1 MKQYLEL
8 LQKIMD
14 EGVDKSDR
22 TGVGT
27 RSVFGAQAR
36 FDLSEGFP
44 LLTTKKMFL
53 KGIIHE
59 LIWFVRGDTNI
70 KYLVDNGVKIWN
82 EWPYQKYLEA
92 NFLTEKF
99 PKYSPEWEE
108 KMQEFIDNIK
118 NDEEFA
124 KKWGNLGPVYG
135 KQWRDFGGVDQLS
148 DVIERLKTNPND
160 RRMIISAWNPP
171 EIPQMA
177 LPPCHLLYQF
187 YVAQGKLSLQMYQR
201 SCDTFL
207 GVPFNIASYSLLL
220 MMVAQ
225 VVGLKPGTFVHV
237 YGDLHIYSNHF
248 DQVKEQLSRQPRK
261 LPQML
266 INPDVKNIEDFKFED
281 FTLEGYDPH
290 PTIKAPIAV

>member
-1 MKQYLEL
+1 MKQYLDL
-8 LQKIMD
+8 LQKILD
-14 EGVDKSDR
+14 EGVDKGDR

-27 RSVFGAQAR
+27 RSVFGAQAL
-36 FDLSEGFP
+36 FDLSDGFP

-70 KYLVDNGVKIWN
+70 KYLVDNGVRIWN

-92 NFLTEKF
+92 NGLADKY
-99 PKYSPEWEE
+99 PKYTQEWED
-108 KMQEFIDNIK
+108 KMKEFVDNIK
-118 NDEEFA
+118 NDGTFA
-124 KKWGNLGPVYG
+124 KQWGDLGPVYG
-135 KQWRDFGGVDQLS
+135 KQWRDFGGVDQLK
-148 DVIERLKTNPND
+148 DVIERIKKNPND
-160 RRMIISAWNPP
+160 RRMIVSAWNPP

-187 YVAQGKLSLQMYQR
+187 HVAEGKLSLQMYQR

-225 VVGLKPGTFVHV
+225 VTGLKPGTFVHV
-237 YGDLHIYSNHF
+237 YGDLHIYNNHF
-248 DQVKEQLSRQPRK
+248 DQVKEQLSRKPRK
-261 LPQML
+261 LPTMK
-266 INPDVKNIEDFKFED
+266 INPAVKNIEDFVYED
-281 FTLEGYDPH
+281 FTLENYDPH
-290 PTIKAPIAV
+290 PAIKAPIAV

>member
-1 MKQYLEL
+1 MKQYLQL

-44 LLTTKKMFL
+44 LLTTKKVFL

-70 KYLVDNGVKIWN
+70 KYLVDNGVRIWN

-92 NFLTEKF
+92 NGLADKY
-99 PKYSPEWEE
+99 PKYTPEWEE
-108 KMQEFIDNIK
+108 KMQEFVDNVK
-118 NDEEFA
+118 NDDEFA
-124 KKWGNLGPVYG
+124 KKWGDLGPVYG
-135 KQWRDFGGVDQLS
+135 KQWRDFGGVDQLK

-160 RRMIISAWNPP
+160 RRMIVSAWNPP
-171 EIPQMA
+171 EIPKMA

-187 YVAQGKLSLQMYQR
+187 YVADGKLSLQMYQR

-225 VVGLKPGTFVHV
+225 VVGLKPGVFVHV

-248 DQVKEQLSRQPRK
+248 DQVKEQLSREPRQ
-261 LPQML
+261 LPIMK
-266 INPDVKNIEDFKFED
+266 INSDVKNIEDFKFED
-281 FTLEGYDPH
+281 FTLEGYDPY
-290 PTIKAPIAV
+290 PIIKAPIAV